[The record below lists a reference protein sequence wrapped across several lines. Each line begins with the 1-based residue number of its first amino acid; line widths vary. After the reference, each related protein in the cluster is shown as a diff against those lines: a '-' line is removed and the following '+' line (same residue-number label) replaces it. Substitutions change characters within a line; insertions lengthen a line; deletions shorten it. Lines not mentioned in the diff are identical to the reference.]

1 MIKGIIGILL
11 SAIIF
16 AVALFLILHF
26 LGLIAIIVGI
36 IALGFVIGAIIAFIL
51 LLAFA
56 FVLFF
61 AVFYYLIEKKP
72 IIQKS
77 GNYTLSMEKE
87 KGKEDWNIYFISFF
101 PFYFLW
107 GSKITFIDLSA
118 SATNLNPFFASFK
131 GSLWEI
137 KSSTAI
143 FSEEIRSMDSTMS
156 LPAPA

>member
-11 SAIIF
+11 SSIIF

-72 IIQKS
+72 IIQKR

-87 KGKEDWNIYFISFF
+87 KGKED
-101 PFYFLW
+101 
-107 GSKITFIDLSA
+107 
-118 SATNLNPFFASFK
+118 
-131 GSLWEI
+131 
-137 KSSTAI
+137 
-143 FSEEIRSMDSTMS
+143 
-156 LPAPA
+156 

>member
-87 KGKEDWNIYFISFF
+87 KGKED
-101 PFYFLW
+101 
-107 GSKITFIDLSA
+107 
-118 SATNLNPFFASFK
+118 
-131 GSLWEI
+131 
-137 KSSTAI
+137 
-143 FSEEIRSMDSTMS
+143 
-156 LPAPA
+156 